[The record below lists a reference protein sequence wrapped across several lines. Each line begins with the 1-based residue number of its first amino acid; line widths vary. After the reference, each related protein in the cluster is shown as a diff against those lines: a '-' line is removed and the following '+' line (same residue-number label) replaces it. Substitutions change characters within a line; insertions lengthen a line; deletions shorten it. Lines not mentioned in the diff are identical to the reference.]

1 LIERQ
6 IDNRYH
12 HRLNLPIRFPGSTT
26 MTRATVFAILLAGGF
41 LFVAFPDVAAQKSDT
56 AKQPA
61 AKQKQKAADT
71 ATKSNGPKTL
81 TQPESR
87 LVYIQFDVFG
97 KSPDGEEVKVY
108 TLRNANGVVLKLID
122 YGAAI
127 QLLKVPDKNGELRE
141 MQLGYNTLDEYLK
154 YGSHF
159 GCAVGRFANRIAG
172 GKFTLD
178 GKEYTLA
185 KNNGPNHLHGGP
197 TGFGKRVWKSQVVD
211 LGLDSKAV
219 QFTYRSKDGEEGYPG
234 NLDVS
239 IKYTLNDNNELTMSY
254 EAKTDKTTVVNLTN
268 HAYWNLGGADSG
280 DVLDTTLMI
289 NADRYLDVDKT
300 LIPTGKILSVKG
312 TPLDFTQPKKIGRD
326 IAELKKD
333 NPGFGYDHCYV
344 LNKSGRRSFAPELAA
359 RATSPKSGITM
370 EVSTTEPGVQLY
382 TANHLDSSPAS
393 AGAPQHG
400 AFCLETQHYPDS
412 PNKPD
417 FPTTTLKPGETY
429 RQITVHKFSV
439 EK

>member
-1 LIERQ
+1 MITA
-6 IDNRYH
+6 
-12 HRLNLPIRFPGSTT
+12 PSP
-26 MTRATVFAILLAGGF
+26 A
-41 LFVAFPDVAAQKSDT
+41 AAQKDESPLKSVLKR
-56 AKQPA
+56 KQPGDEA
-61 AKQKQKAADT
+61 PSKNVT
-71 ATKSNGPKTL
+71 TKKSIAG
-81 TQPESR
+81 
-87 LVYIQFDVFG
+87 FDKEMSIEQSVFG
-97 KSPDGEEVKVY
+97 KTPEGEEVKIY
-108 TLRNANGVVLKLID
+108 TLTNGNGVVLRLID

-127 QLLKVPDKNGELRE
+127 QSLKVPDKNGKLLE

-159 GCAVGRFANRIAG
+159 GCAVGRFANRIAS
-172 GKFTLD
+172 GKFTLE

-197 TGFGKRVWKSQVVD
+197 TGFGKRVWMSQIVETRNGPGV
-211 LGLDSKAV
+211 K
-219 QFTYRSKDGEEGYPG
+219 FTYRSKDGEEGYPG

-239 IKYTLNDNNELTMSY
+239 ITYSLSENNELAMAY

-268 HAYWNLGGADSG
+268 HAYWNLAGADSG
-280 DVLDTTLMI
+280 DVLDHTLMV
-289 NADRYLDVDKT
+289 NADKYLDVDKG
-300 LIPTGKILSVKG
+300 LIPTGKMNSVKG
-312 TPLDFTQPKKIGRD
+312 TPLDFTQPKKIGQD
-326 IAELKKD
+326 IADLKKD

-344 LNKSGRRSFAPELAA
+344 LNKLPARGFAPQLAA

-382 TANHLDSSPAS
+382 SANHLAGKPAD

-412 PNKPD
+412 PNRPD